1 MFSYNFT
8 KNTHDMKYI
17 FTLVLIANFFGLTNA
32 QNLKSPDE
40 FLGYTIGSEFTR
52 HHEVVSYFEHLD
64 ENSSLVTFS
73 SYGQTNER
81 RALSYAVITSEENHA
96 RLEEIR
102 KNNLKQTG
110 ILDGDSSPEIA
121 IVWLSYNVHGN
132 EASSAEASMVTAFE
146 LITNSKNVLDN
157 TVVIIDPT
165 VNPDGRDRYVNGY
178 NQVKS
183 SPYTAY
189 QDAIE
194 HSEPWPGGR
203 SNHYL
208 FDLNRDW
215 MWATQIETQQRLK
228 IYNLWM
234 PHVHVDFHEQG
245 INSPYYFAP
254 AAKPFHKI
262 ITNFQEEFQTQIGKN
277 NAKAFDEKKWAYFT
291 RERFD
296 LFYPSYGDTYPTYN
310 GAIGMTYEQAGSGQA
325 GLGVNTDEGYEL
337 TLKDRIR
344 HHVQTGLS
352 TVETS
357 SENAEKL
364 NSEFK
369 TYFKNT
375 LDFDYY
381 VLVGEQSKLNTLTK
395 LFDQHDYEYQFSKEE
410 NLKGKPIYSTAEV
423 SFDADKALVIPTDQ
437 PKSKMLKVLLEADPE
452 LSTPLTYDITSW
464 NIALAHGV
472 KAYTVSG
479 DIDSQPKEDPYVQES
494 IKAKT
499 VGYIA
504 PWKSTTNAKF
514 LVELLKNKIDVR
526 ATTKPFK
533 IENKSYDRG
542 SLILTKTNNR
552 DSNFDSLVVELANK
566 YRIKLVATQT
576 SFSDSGTDFGSPDV
590 KKINSQRIAVL
601 RGDEVSSLSY
611 GSVWHFFEKELN
623 YPIISI
629 DTKDLIKID
638 LNKYDVLILP
648 SGSYLKIFNKK
659 KLSSLSDWIK
669 NGGKLIA
676 MSTALS
682 TFEGK
687 KGFGLEKME
696 VEKDSV
702 KNNLISYAEREKE
715 RTKDNITGAVFNIKV
730 DNTHPLAFGYADSY
744 ATLKTSS
751 AAYKYLKNGFNVGY
765 IENTPERL
773 SGFAGEKALE
783 KISKSLVF
791 GEQRLGRGSIIY
803 MVDDVLFR
811 SFWENGKLFFV
822 NALFMVNNRSQTFK

>member
-1 MFSYNFT
+1 
-8 KNTHDMKYI
+8 MKYL
-17 FTLVLIANFFGLTNA
+17 FTLVLLVSLFKFSNA
-32 QNLKSPDE
+32 QDLQSPDE
-40 FLGYTIGSEFTR
+40 FLGYPIGSEFTR
-52 HHEVVSYFEHLD
+52 HHQVINYFNYLSQ
-64 ENSSLVTFS
+64 NSPLATFS

-81 RALSYAVITSEENHA
+81 RTLSYAVITSEENHSN
-96 RLEEIR
+96 LEDIR

-110 ILDGDSSPEIA
+110 ILEGDSSPEIA

-146 LITNSKNVLDN
+146 LMTNQKSMLDN
-157 TVVIIDPT
+157 TVVVIDPT
-165 VNPDGRDRYVNGY
+165 VNPDGRDRYVNWY

-194 HSEPWPGGR
+194 HNEPWPGGR
-203 SNHYL
+203 PNHYL

-254 AAKPFHKI
+254 AAKPFHKT
-262 ITNFQEEFQTQIGKN
+262 ITDFQKEFQTQIGKN
-277 NAKAFDEKKWAYFT
+277 NAKAFDEKRWAYFT

-310 GAIGMTYEQAGSGQA
+310 GAIGMTYEQAGNGQA
-325 GLGVNTDEGYEL
+325 GLGIHTDEGYEL
-337 TLKDRIR
+337 TLNDRIK
-344 HHVQTGLS
+344 HHVQSGLS
-352 TVETS
+352 TIKTS
-357 SENAEKL
+357 SENAKKL

-375 LDFDYY
+375 VDFDYY
-381 VLVGEQSKLNTLTK
+381 VLVGEKSKLNTLTK
-395 LFDQHDYEYQFSKEE
+395 LFDQHDYEYKFSKEE
-410 NLKGKPIYSTAEV
+410 KLKGKPIYSTAKI
-423 SFDADKALVIPTDQ
+423 SFDAVQALVVPANQ
-437 PKSKMLKVLLEADPE
+437 PKSKMLKVLLEADPK

-464 NIALAHGV
+464 NLALAHGV
-472 KAYTVSG
+472 QAYTVSG
-479 DIDSQPKEDPYVQES
+479 NINTQPKENPYSQES
-494 IKAKT
+494 VEAGT

-504 PWKSTTNAKF
+504 KWKSMTDAKF
-514 LVELLKNKIDVR
+514 LAELLQNKIKVR

-533 IENKSYDRG
+533 IENESYDRG

-552 DSNFDSLVVELANK
+552 DSHFDSLVMELAYK
-566 YRIKLVATQT
+566 YHIKLAATQT
-576 SFSDSGTDFGSPDV
+576 SFSDSGTDFGSPDI

-611 GSVWHFFEKELN
+611 GSIWHFFEQELN

-629 DTKDLIKID
+629 DAQDLNKID
-638 LNKYDVLILP
+638 LKDYDILILP
-648 SGSYLKIFNKK
+648 SGSYSKIFNKK

-676 MSTALS
+676 MSSALS

-687 KGFGLEKME
+687 KGFGLEKVE
-696 VEKDSV
+696 VEKDSTQ
-702 KNNLISYAEREKE
+702 NNLISYAERKKE
-715 RTKDNITGAVFNIKV
+715 RTKDDITGAIFNIKV
-730 DNTHPLAFGYADSY
+730 DNTHPLAFGYTDSY

-751 AAYKYLKNGFNVGY
+751 AAYKYLNKGFNVAY
-765 IENTPERL
+765 IEDTPERL